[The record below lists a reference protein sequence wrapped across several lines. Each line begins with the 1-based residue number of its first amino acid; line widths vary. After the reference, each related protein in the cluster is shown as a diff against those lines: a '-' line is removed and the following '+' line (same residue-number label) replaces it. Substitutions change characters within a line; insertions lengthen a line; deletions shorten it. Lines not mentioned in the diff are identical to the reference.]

1 MTIVAVS
8 SKYQFVIPKD
18 VRTALG
24 IQVGQRLVIRV
35 EGDRAV
41 IEPQMD
47 IRKMR
52 GFLRGIDT
60 DVPNDPE
67 GPEWPG
73 GCDPIPDAQ
82 WLSRRGE
89 KP

>member
-73 GCDPIPDAQ
+73 GCDPIHDAQ